1 MRIVVARYKEDVSWC
16 NAYPCIIYNKG
27 DPLDGSIP
35 LPNIGREAH
44 TYLYHIVNAYDT
56 LDDYTLFVQGNPF
69 DHCPDFH
76 ERLQS
81 MTESPDFAFFTNQ
94 ILMTSSHECP
104 YDYTLQMAEFS
115 TTLFGDM
122 PARSFR
128 FGAGAQF
135 VVSRRVLQSIPKYV
149 YEYLL
154 DRIDAHRGAW
164 VIERFWEQL
173 FLAGIGDPSVPP
185 LRLVKDADRVPRS
198 QYNWT
203 S

>member
-1 MRIVVARYKEDVSWC
+1 V
-16 NAYPCIIYNKG
+16 
-27 DPLDGSIP
+27 
-35 LPNIGREAH
+35 
-44 TYLYHIVNAYDT
+44 
-56 LDDYTLFVQGNPF
+56 LFRSGNPF
-69 DHCPDFH
+69 DHCANFH
-76 ERLQS
+76 QQLQA
-81 MTESPDFAFFTNQ
+81 MTNPPDFAFFAHHV
-94 ILMTSSHECP
+94 LMTSSHECP
-104 YDYTLQMAEFS
+104 HDYTLPMREFF
-115 TTLFGDM
+115 TTLFGDI
-122 PARSFR
+122 PNREFR

-154 DRIDAHRGAW
+154 GRIDAHRGAW